1 MIIGIVAAA
10 IGVLL
15 SAAAL
20 GIPQLVRLRSRQPD
34 DQGKSRAY
42 LEATGRSAR
51 EVTADNAAWASEYK
65 NDIRPGWL
73 DR

>member
-1 MIIGIVAAA
+1 MTIGIVAAVL
-10 IGVLL
+10 GLLL

-20 GIPQLVRLRSRQPD
+20 GIPHLVRLRSQAD

-42 LEATGRSAR
+42 LEATGRSEW
-51 EVTADNAAWASEYK
+51 EVAAGNASAAEYK
-65 NDIRPGWL
+65 NDIRPEWL